1 MLDPKE
7 YTASKLKLLACHSHP
22 SAEDPSDPSLIL
34 FDLYEVSFPE
44 FSQRF
49 ILNLLHSFLCNGLDF
64 SVQVFNAL

>member
-7 YTASKLKLLACHSHP
+7 YTGSKLLACHSHP
-22 SAEDPSDPSLIL
+22 SAEDTKSDLSFIL
-34 FDLYEVSFPE
+34 LDLYEVSFPE